1 MLYGNPLLGPKGE
14 DPLYIYIEELVET
27 ASELRLGSNRREI
40 DFITEISRNR
50 ILKKGVP
57 AGRKATYRDFS
68 IVHVE
73 PDFQGSQKKTAH
85 EWREAGNQ
93 SLFAEAIAI
102 ARKQQMAANDNDT
115 TTFITA
121 SHHNQE
127 DEEMAKNIADN
138 VMDRVASE
146 MGLRTSAEILYMRDR
161 VALGRTAMSMQ
172 EEEDE
177 AEAKWRSLNGGK
189 NGLMMGM
196 ASNHAFPPG
205 NVYDD
210 NGVNFTKEVEDK
222 VPHTLFGRSLGD
234 PQTLATHPI
243 AVKTAMRALQF
254 AIRHPLTNYTEVPA
268 KGMLPPR
275 DYVRPT
281 MSSIHRKLPRKEF
294 QPLNRI
300 KLSEDLQAK
309 KDIGRG
315 LPEPMAISQA
325 RKSGRETTLQQIE
338 EVLDN
343 LNKHSDNLLNKK
355 LAGTAAEQ
363 FDQMKTFA
371 RPTTGLRSLVQMV
384 NEVVQDLE

>member
-1 MLYGNPLLGPKGE
+1 MLYGNPVLGPKGE

-27 ASELRLGSNRREI
+27 ASALRLGSNRREI
-40 DFITEISRNR
+40 DFITEIPRNR

-68 IVHVE
+68 IVQVE
-73 PDFQGSQKKTAH
+73 PEFQGSQKKTAH
-85 EWREAGNQ
+85 EWREAGNH

-102 ARKQQMAANDNDT
+102 ARKQQMAAHDNDT

-161 VALGRTAMSMQ
+161 VALGRTAMSLQ

-177 AEAKWRSLNGGK
+177 AVAKRRSGIGGEH
-189 NGLMMGM
+189 GFLLGR
-196 ASNHAFPPG
+196 G
-205 NVYDD
+205 GGDYDD
-210 NGVNFTKEVEDK
+210 VGGDGGAEEVEEK
-222 VPHTLFGRSLGD
+222 VPNTLFGRSLGD

-254 AIRHPLTNYTEVPA
+254 AIRHPLTNYSEVPA
-268 KGMLPPR
+268 KGMLPPK

-281 MSSIHRKLPRKEF
+281 MSSIHRKLPRKEI
-294 QPLNRI
+294 QSLNRGKI
-300 KLSEDLQAK
+300 SDDLQAK
-309 KDIGRG
+309 KDVGRG
-315 LPEPMAISQA
+315 LPEPLAISQA
-325 RKSGRETTLQQIE
+325 RKMGRATTLQQIE
-338 EVLDN
+338 DVLDN
-343 LNKHSDNLLNKK
+343 LNKHSDDLLNKK
-355 LAGTAAEQ
+355 LTGTAAEQ
-363 FDQMKTFA
+363 FDQMKSFA
-371 RPTTGLRSLVQMV
+371 RPTTGLRNLVQMV